1 MTFLMN
7 SGRDCVRAWEAMPW
21 VLQDSATPRQ
31 RDWLQS
37 HLAQCESCRAE
48 FAQQSR
54 LRRAVALP
62 SDVAVDANVGLKHL
76 LSRLDAPAR
85 HDADHAVRSGSR
97 LSRALIAVVLIQAL
111 GIGAL
116 SMQWWSASHDPSYR
130 TLSQAP
136 SVPAA
141 GMIRV
146 VPDAGMTL
154 ADWDALLRTLRLQV
168 VSGPNAVGAYA
179 LAPTDA
185 TSTDRALQQLRATRG
200 IRLAE
205 RVAATP

>member
-21 VLQDSATPRQ
+21 VLQDSATQKQ

-48 FAQQSR
+48 FAQQNR
-54 LRRAVALP
+54 LRRAMALP
-62 SDVAVDANVGLKHL
+62 SDVVVDANVGLKHL
-76 LSRLDAPAR
+76 LSRLDAPGQQ
-85 HDADHAVRSGSR
+85 DAGHAMRSGNR

-116 SMQWWSASHDPSYR
+116 SMQWWSTGGNPPYQ
-130 TLSQAP
+130 TLAQAP
-136 SVPAA
+136 SPPAA
-141 GMIRV
+141 GAIRV
-146 VPDAGMTL
+146 VPDAAMTL
-154 ADWDALLRTLRLQV
+154 ADWNALLHTLRLQV

-179 LAPTDA
+179 VAPADS
-185 TSTDRALQQLRATRG
+185 TSTTQVLQQLRATRG

-205 RVAATP
+205 PVAATP